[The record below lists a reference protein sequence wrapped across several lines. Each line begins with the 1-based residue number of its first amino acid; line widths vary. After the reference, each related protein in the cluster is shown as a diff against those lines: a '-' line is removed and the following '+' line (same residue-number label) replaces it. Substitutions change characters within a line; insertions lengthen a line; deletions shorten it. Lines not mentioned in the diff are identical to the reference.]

1 LSEHFFKRIEIDL
14 EQRKQENLFREIN
27 IPDFCRINFSS
38 NDYLQLR
45 NHPSVIASAANA
57 MAKYGTSSAASPLL
71 SGYLP
76 CHDELIDALL
86 QWKRKSSGM
95 LFNSGFVANQALVKH
110 LPGSKDLV
118 LADRLIHHS
127 IAQALEHG
135 KAKFKRYHHLDISH
149 LEELLSKNESDFDT
163 IFVFTESVFSMDGDY
178 PDLFRIASL
187 KNRYQFVLIL
197 DEAHGTGVFGDS
209 GGGLAEEM
217 NVLNHVDILVGTLG
231 KALASMG
238 AYVLTDHSSIIDY
251 LVNYSGEFIYSTF
264 LSPAQAGSAT
274 AAISLVKSMNEPR
287 ETIKSNAVWFRQE
300 LKERGWST
308 NDYDSQIAPLIVGPP
323 ENGKEL
329 IKKFLHKGML
339 IPFIRPPT
347 VPTNSSRFRFSLHS
361 GITRENLLE
370 VLEIIGPCKNIPA

>member
-1 LSEHFFKRIEIDL
+1 
-14 EQRKQENLFREIN
+14 
-27 IPDFCRINFSS
+27 
-38 NDYLQLR
+38 
-45 NHPSVIASAANA
+45 
-57 MAKYGTSSAASPLL
+57 
-71 SGYLP
+71 
-76 CHDELIDALL
+76 
-86 QWKRKSSGM
+86 
-95 LFNSGFVANQALVKH
+95 
-110 LPGSKDLV
+110 
-118 LADRLIHHS
+118 
-127 IAQALEHG
+127 
-135 KAKFKRYHHLDISH
+135 
-149 LEELLSKNESDFDT
+149 LLSKNESDFDT

-187 KNRYQFVLIL
+187 KNSYQFVFIL

-217 NVLNHVDILVGTLG
+217 NVLNYVDILVGTLG

-308 NDYDSQIAPLIVGPP
+308 NDFDSQIAPLIVGPP

-329 IKKFLHKGML
+329 IKKFLRKGIL

-361 GITRENLLE
+361 GITRENLQE